1 MVHIMKVLLLCWRD
15 SSHPEG
21 GGSEVYLE
29 RVGEYLASP
38 AGGSHE
44 VTFRTARYPGSAPVE
59 HRGGVTYVRG
69 GGALGVYLRA
79 WLYMHRHHFD
89 VIVDTQN
96 GVPFFARMWGRG
108 RPPTVLLTHH
118 CHREQWPVAG
128 PFFRHIGWFIE
139 SRLSPWVHRRTPY
152 VTVSVPSAD
161 DLVAL
166 GIDRQQISIIRNGV
180 DIPPELGEPRG
191 NRPAGRAGT
200 AGTVN
205 TMGAMDSEGLRLVT
219 LSRLVPHKQIE
230 HALHALAAV
239 LPEHP
244 ATVLDIIGDGWWSEK
259 LRQCAA
265 ELGVSEQVIFHG
277 HVSTERK
284 HQILSHAD
292 IHLLPSRK
300 EGWGLAVIEAG
311 LHGVPTLGYSSSDGL
326 RDSVIDGKTGLL
338 VNSERDLLR
347 VLGELM
353 ADRERREILGEAAR
367 GRSRSFSWNMTGKAW
382 KKLLETL
389 AHSGR

>member
-1 MVHIMKVLLLCWRD
+1 MKVLLLCWRD
-15 SSHPEG
+15 SGHPEG

-38 AGGSHE
+38 AGGNHE
-44 VTFRTARYPGSAPVE
+44 VTFRTARYPGSPPVE

-69 GGALGVYLRA
+69 GGALGVYPRA
-79 WLYMHRHHFD
+79 WGYLRRHRFD
-89 VIVDTQN
+89 AIVDTQN
-96 GVPFFARMWGRG
+96 GVPFFARVFGRG
-108 RPPTVLLTHH
+108 RPTTVVLTHH

-128 PFFRHIGWFIE
+128 PFLRHIGWFVE

-166 GIDRQQISIIRNGV
+166 GVGQERISIIRNGV
-180 DIPPELGEPRG
+180 DIPPWLAESDVGVRS
-191 NRPAGRAGT
+191 
-200 AGTVN
+200 VV
-205 TMGAMDSEGLRLVT
+205 GAQDGDTEGLRLVT

-230 HALHALAAV
+230 HALHALARV

-244 ATVLDIIGDGWWSEK
+244 TAVLDIIGDGWWSEK

-265 ELGVSEQVIFHG
+265 ELGVFDHVVFHG
-277 HVSTERK
+277 HVSEERK
-284 HQILSHAD
+284 HQILSRAD

-311 LHGVPTLGYSSSDGL
+311 LHGVPTLGYLSSDGL
-326 RDSVIDGKTGLL
+326 RDSVIDGKTGIL
-338 VNSERDLLR
+338 VHSEKDLLR

-353 ADRERREILGEAAR
+353 DDRERCKMLGDAAR
-367 GRSRSFSWNMTGKAW
+367 VRSQSFSWNMTGKAW
-382 KKLLETL
+382 KNLLENL
-389 AHSGR
+389 VHSGR